1 MILAEETLLPC
12 GAQAYWAFC
21 SGKQETKG
29 MRPVKSDLNKQKKTL
44 WIHYSPSELIG
55 EKAPLKHADS

>member
-1 MILAEETLLPC
+1 MFSIYFLLCLMILAEETLLPC

-44 WIHYSPSELIG
+44 
-55 EKAPLKHADS
+55 